1 MFEESQYGILR
12 DHTFHSEKGD
22 VCGTSHLS
30 ECKGHYPPVS
40 SLGLSCSIVA
50 PSYNRPRFLH
60 GGCWDSNAITITD
73 SSLLL
78 NNVTRILVTKTNRWY
93 ATVNGLSRIFTG
105 IGGSVNST
113 ITTNSGYSVFV
124 AGNDNVYSYDDANM
138 QVNVWLGN
146 TTSHQPVMFIRDNCA
161 ALFVNLNNTLY
172 CSVPEMHQVVAK
184 SLDDP
189 TNTLTIV
196 AGTGCYGSA
205 SNLLAY
211 QRGIFVDLNSSL
223 YVADTGNN
231 RIQRFSSGGMNAS
244 TVVGTG
250 APGTMILSSPMDI
263 VLDGDGYL
271 FIVDTGNNRIIGS
284 GPNGFRC
291 VVGCANASG
300 SIPNGLMNPN
310 SMSFDSDGNIWVAD
324 TGNGRIQKFMFRDAS
339 SCKYI
344 ISRGIFLKR

>member
-1 MFEESQYGILR
+1 M
-12 DHTFHSEKGD
+12 
-22 VCGTSHLS
+22 CGTSLLS
-30 ECKGHYPPVS
+30 DCKDPYPTVS
-40 SLGLSCSIVA
+40 SLQLSRSIVVA
-50 PSYNRPRFLH
+50 SYNRPRFLH

-93 ATVNGLSRIFTG
+93 ATVHALSRIFTG
-105 IGGSVNST
+105 IGEGSVNST
-113 ITTNSGYSVFV
+113 ITSNSGYSVFV
-124 AGNDNVYSYDDANM
+124 AGNDNLYSYDDTNM
-138 QVNVWLGN
+138 QVNVWVGN
-146 TTSHQPVMFIRDNCA
+146 ATGHQPVMFIRDFCA
-161 ALFVNLNNTLY
+161 ALFVNSNNTLY
-172 CSVPEMHQVVAK
+172 CSVTAMHQVVAK

-205 SNLLAY
+205 SDSLAY
-211 QRGIFVDLNSSL
+211 QRGIFVDLNSTL
-223 YVADTGNN
+223 FVADTGNN
-231 RIQRFSSGGMNAS
+231 RIQRFCSGEKNAS

-300 SIPNGLMNPN
+300 SVPNGLMNPQ

-344 ISRGIFLKR
+344 ISRGIVLKR